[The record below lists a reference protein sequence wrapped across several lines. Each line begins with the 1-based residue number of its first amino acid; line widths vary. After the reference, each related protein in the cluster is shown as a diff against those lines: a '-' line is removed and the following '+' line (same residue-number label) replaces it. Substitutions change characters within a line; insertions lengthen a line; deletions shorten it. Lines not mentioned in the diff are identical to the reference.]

1 MNTVTKRLFKT
12 SDLAPIDAHKFALGL
27 VVPRPI
33 GWIGSIDG
41 QGIRNLAPFSF
52 FNAVSGY
59 PPTVLFSP
67 GFRDGRPKDSLANV
81 EETGEFTVNIV
92 SAEVGRQMNQT
103 AATAAP
109 EVDEFE
115 LAGLT
120 AVSGSIVSAPMV
132 AECKAN
138 FECRVTQII
147 NTGRTPHLGTVV
159 FGEVVAYHIEESL
172 LEGTRINQVELDAI
186 GRMGGPRY
194 VNTRSVFEM
203 QRPE

>member
-1 MNTVTKRLFKT
+1 MTKRLFKT
-12 SDLAPIDAHKFALGL
+12 GELAPVDAYKFAVGL

-33 GWIGSIDG
+33 GWIGSSDG
-41 QGIRNLAPFSF
+41 DGHANLAPFSF
-52 FNAVSGY
+52 FNAVSGF

-67 GFRDGRPKDSLANV
+67 GFRDGQPKDTLANV
-81 EETGEFTVNIV
+81 AATGGFTVNIV
-92 SAEVGRQMNQT
+92 SADVGKQMNDT

-109 EVDEFE
+109 DVDEFE

-120 AVSGSIVSAPMV
+120 AVRGSVVSAPMV

-147 NTGRTPHLGTVV
+147 NTGRAPHLGSVV
-159 FGEVVAYHIEESL
+159 FGEVAAYHIEESL
-172 LEGTRINQVELDAI
+172 LEGTRIDQPGLDAI

-194 VNTRSVFEM
+194 VHTREPFKM
-203 QRPE
+203 QRPD